1 MTNSVSQKNI
11 VLIWDLPV
19 RAIHWLLVI
28 SFIGAYLTAEED
40 GLRLLHVTLG
50 YTLAALILIRIIW
63 GFIGSKHARFTSFIK
78 GPEATWKYFLSLL
91 KAKPQQHT
99 GHNPLGALAIL
110 GLMLL
115 GLIVSFTGWCALH
128 QVGGEWNEELHE
140 AIAEGMLLLVAIH
153 VLSVIAASFLHHE
166 NLVKAM
172 VNGFKTGKPSEQITN
187 PHPSIALLLVLAV
200 IGFWGYQ
207 YTHAVDGG
215 IDGDAIIFN
224 HNAKDSEDEE
234 DEETYAT
241 VSNEYFKFNFQC

>member
-1 MTNSVSQKNI
+1 MTSSVNQKNI

-19 RAIHWLLVI
+19 RAIHWLLVV

-50 YTLAALILIRIIW
+50 YTLATLIFIRILW
-63 GFIGSKHARFTSFIK
+63 GFIGSKHARFPSFIK
-78 GPEATWKYFLSLL
+78 GPAATWKYLMSLF
-91 KAKPQQHT
+91 KAKPQQLT

-110 GLMLL
+110 GLMFL
-115 GLIVSFTGWCALH
+115 GLGVSFTGWCALH

-140 AIAEGMLLLVAIH
+140 VIAKGMLVLVGLH
-153 VLSVIAASFLHHE
+153 VLSVFATSFLHHE

-172 VNGFKTGKPSEQITN
+172 VTGFKTGKPSEQITN
-187 PHPSIALLLVLAV
+187 PHPSIALLVALAV

-215 IDGDAIIFN
+215 IDGKAIILN
-224 HNAKDSEDEE
+224 HNAKDTEDEE

-241 VSNEYFKFNFQC
+241 VSNVCLKFNFQC